1 MAKAGA
7 NGNGVG
13 HLLDHARRL
22 GHIESTVT
30 QHGQRL
36 TALEKRTARRSPRK
50 RFTVRRAVPYLYGI
64 AILGAAAADK
74 ISWSQAGTIIGKLLH

>member
-1 MAKAGA
+1 MGNPRS

-22 GHIESTVT
+22 GSLEATVT

-36 TALEKRTARRSPRK
+36 TAVERRTARHTPS
-50 RFTVRRAVPYLYGI
+50 RRLPLKKLAPYAYGL
-64 AILGAAAADK
+64 ALLAAAVADK
-74 ISWSQAGTIIGKLLH
+74 ISWTQAGKALRGLFP